1 MKKSKLIK
9 EYIEVQAFEVKE
21 YLTRCGTLKFKRK
34 KVEVIKKSVFEIK
47 GYNDLIKSKL
57 SFLNEILHDFVK
69 IYNVIKSPFFII
81 TFLVVCLLFIAVKKI
96 HKIESKFDLINGSE
110 LYDYYEK
117 FEVNIDSLELKINE
131 WKLLLDRNKSLVKIR
146 NNQSF
151 WKTLNINDYS
161 YNLKGGACFGG
172 YNYDIKVKDNK
183 VISISSIDGVELT
196 LEEFFNKYEFNP
208 SINQIFNVFETVLS
222 SYPDGYIINYD
233 SILKYPKNAFFD
245 FKNCIIDEEGCWEI
259 SNLKFE
265 KKVFENKQFYNKQ
278 FITC

>member
-1 MKKSKLIK
+1 M
-9 EYIEVQAFEVKE
+9 
-21 YLTRCGTLKFKRK
+21 R
-34 KVEVIKKSVFEIK
+34 
-47 GYNDLIKSKL
+47 
-57 SFLNEILHDFVK
+57 
-69 IYNVIKSPFFII
+69 
-81 TFLVVCLLFIAVKKI
+81 
-96 HKIESKFDLINGSE
+96 
-110 LYDYYEK
+110 
-117 FEVNIDSLELKINE
+117 
-131 WKLLLDRNKSLVKIR
+131 
-146 NNQSF
+146 
-151 WKTLNINDYS
+151 
-161 YNLKGGACFGG
+161 GGACFGG

-208 SINQIFNVFETVLS
+208 SINQIFNVFEAVLS